1 MDKIASLKKEE
12 KTRKKD
18 IENLASEIERLEKE
32 LEMPPSQDL
41 PTKDEI
47 NALAVCFSI
56 GIMLFRITHY
66 YYHTGRNQSRKAD
79 NRGSQRGAQLSDEKR
94 DQ

>member
-18 IENLASEIERLEKE
+18 IENLASEIERLDEE
-32 LEMPPSQDL
+32 LKKPPSQDL

-47 NALAVCFSI
+47 NAIAVRFSI
-56 GIMLFRITHY
+56 GIMLSCHIIHY
-66 YYHTGRNQSRKAD
+66 YISHRKKSKQKGR
-79 NRGSQRGAQLSDEKR
+79 
-94 DQ
+94 